1 MIITNVLQFTVD
13 ILKVFILTDGI
24 CKIRQKRRTFY
35 FYLLG
40 VILIA
45 TCSLWV
51 NLFDHTY
58 VFGILIV
65 CTLAFNTTEK
75 NKIWVYPLAYIVL
88 STLDVLNSLVVIR
101 LFHLT
106 MQEIMKFP
114 YMYIGID
121 SITLIELLVLLLYFK
136 VKRKDKFSLETGKY
150 FLLYSMGAIAVSV
163 YLTCAQMS
171 LLSNL
176 KKTYQNA
183 LLVGLLSSGIMFLAV
198 SFLLFKKTGEN
209 EYLKREQAMNRQLLE
224 AQIKYYELLTEKEEQ
239 IRAFRHD
246 IKNHLYCMGIL
257 ADNKQYAELQQYL
270 RDMGQSLEMT
280 VNKQETGNNILSAIW
295 NDLSTT
301 YPQVEHTWKGQ
312 IKGKLTISSYDIC
325 TIFYNLLR
333 NAFEAAQLVDSGEV
347 AVEVKYLRN
356 VLYLRIR
363 NTYTGKVKREG
374 DRFISTKKSEEH
386 GYGIKNAREC
396 IVKNGGTYEV
406 HLEDKY
412 FLTDIIIPES
422 TDDLG

>member
-1 MIITNVLQFTVD
+1 
-13 ILKVFILTDGI
+13 
-24 CKIRQKRRTFY
+24 
-35 FYLLG
+35 
-40 VILIA
+40 
-45 TCSLWV
+45 
-51 NLFDHTY
+51 
-58 VFGILIV
+58 
-65 CTLAFNTTEK
+65 
-75 NKIWVYPLAYIVL
+75 
-88 STLDVLNSLVVIR
+88 
-101 LFHLT
+101 
-106 MQEIMKFP
+106 
-114 YMYIGID
+114 
-121 SITLIELLVLLLYFK
+121 
-136 VKRKDKFSLETGKY
+136 
-150 FLLYSMGAIAVSV
+150 MGAIAVSV

-374 DRFISTKKSEEH
+374 DRFISTKKSEGH